1 MSRRG
6 LRKVVDSCGRRYE
19 YQWMDGVQVK
29 KPLQG
34 GAVGVV
40 SFALN
45 IPPVTAPQYVEYLMT
60 WVQSCLDNDKL
71 FPARV
76 DVPFP
81 KHFESVVKQIF
92 KRLFRVYAH
101 IYYSHFQKIVAL
113 GESGC
118 RALALVLTSVLSR
131 RRGSPSQHVLQA
143 LLLLCS

>member
-1 MSRRG
+1 M
-6 LRKVVDSCGRRYE
+6 E
-19 YQWMDGVQVK
+19 
-29 KPLQG
+29 
-34 GAVGVV
+34 
-40 SFALN
+40 
-45 IPPVTAPQYVEYLMT
+45 

-113 GESGC
+113 GEEVGKKISFFFFFFFFFFFKFSN
-118 RALALVLTSVLSR
+118 LKR
-131 RRGSPSQHVLQA
+131 RT
-143 LLLLCS
+143 